1 MKHIRVVLFLLFGL
15 FSATPSFAD
24 WLALA
29 VDDGGSWGISVRDA
43 SKRQA
48 ESAALKQC
56 RKVKSA
62 KKCKVIWSSDQLGYV
77 AVAVSKTSLRAT
89 VRDTL
94 DVAKR
99 SALDDCAKD
108 TATDDTCMIEW
119 TGINGVVQEPHRIA
133 QTNTSDCRPQTRE
146 LRCRSNCVN
155 GNCVVEYE
163 NGCKIRVQVSPR
175 FDSFSNQWTYP
186 SPSC

>member
-15 FSATPSFAD
+15 FSTAPSFAD
-24 WLALA
+24 WVALA
-29 VDDGGSWGISVRDA
+29 VDEGGSWGISVRDA
-43 SKRQA
+43 SKKQA
-48 ESAALKQC
+48 ESEALKQC
-56 RKVKSA
+56 RKAKSA
-62 KKCKVIWSSDQLGYV
+62 KKCKVAGSSDQLGYV
-77 AVAVSKTSLRAT
+77 AVAASKTSVRAN

-94 DVAKR
+94 DDAKR
-99 SALDDCAKD
+99 SALDDCAKE
-108 TATDDTCMIEW
+108 TATDDTCTIKW
-119 TGINGVVQEPHRIA
+119 TGINGVVREPPRTA
-133 QTNTSDCRPQTRE
+133 QTSTSDCRPRTRE

>member
-1 MKHIRVVLFLLFGL
+1 MKHIRVVLYLLFGL

-29 VDDGGSWGISVRDA
+29 VDESGAWGISVRDS
-43 SKRQA
+43 SKKQA

-56 RKVKSA
+56 KKQ
-62 KKCKVIWSSDQLGYV
+62 KTNKCKVAGSSDQLGYV
-77 AVAVSKTSLRAT
+77 AVATSKTSVRAN

-94 DVAKR
+94 DDAKR
-99 SALDDCAKD
+99 SALDDCAKE
-108 TATDDTCMIEW
+108 TATDDTCEIKW
-119 TGINGVVQEPHRIA
+119 TGINGVVREQQSA
-133 QTNTSDCRPQTRE
+133 SNSADCRPKTRE
-146 LRCRSNCVN
+146 IRCRSNCVN

-175 FDSFSNQWTYP
+175 FDPFSNQWTYP